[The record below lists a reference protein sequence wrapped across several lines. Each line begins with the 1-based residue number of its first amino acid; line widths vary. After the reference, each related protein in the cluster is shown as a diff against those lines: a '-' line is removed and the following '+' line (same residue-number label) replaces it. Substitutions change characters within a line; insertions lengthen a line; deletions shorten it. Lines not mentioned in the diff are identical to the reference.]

1 MMATGPQVLIHHN
14 HDFIRQRE
22 DPDAFL
28 PGTAE
33 VDTSIKGSLQRC
45 HFMVHVDRSFLVLF
59 LTLAIE

>member
-33 VDTSIKGSLQRC
+33 VDTS
-45 HFMVHVDRSFLVLF
+45 
-59 LTLAIE
+59 